1 MQKRHSHVSPTLDIM
16 AKKIFSLPEVT
27 AAFIR
32 DILELDVADA
42 QIVEGSQPYSMA
54 YEEDDLFSTAVD
66 VRAKLHDG
74 TEVIIEI
81 QIRRRMRQKMA
92 KILCVCISKERKTCS
107 QNIHECEADL
117 QGLVGDVHYGMG
129 GRKQVSLLPYEKV
142 KEYFEQSEEDFRYGR
157 FGENLLVEGINWNSI
172 AEGNR
177 FRCGDVLLEAVR
189 IGAGG
194 PASDAYKG
202 EKVCTPME
210 PWFVFCQILE
220 AGRLREGEIILQQ
233 R

>member
-1 MQKRHSHVSPTLDIM
+1 M
-16 AKKIFSLPEVT
+16 PED
-27 AAFIR
+27 R
-32 DILELDVADA
+32 KD
-42 QIVEGSQPYSMA
+42 
-54 YEEDDLFSTAVD
+54 
-66 VRAKLHDG
+66 
-74 TEVIIEI
+74 
-81 QIRRRMRQKMA
+81 RREKMA
-92 KILCVCISKERKTCS
+92 KEAKTNAMRMLDR
-107 QNIHECEADL
+107 Q
-117 QGLVGDVHYGMG
+117 
-129 GRKQVSLLPYEKV
+129 KV
-142 KEYFEQSEEDFRYGR
+142 KYEAFSVLLESLCPEYSNHEEEFRYGR
-157 FGENLLVEGINWNSI
+157 FGENLLVEGIDWNSI

-220 AGRLREGEIILQQ
+220 AGVLREGESILQQ

>member
-1 MQKRHSHVSPTLDIM
+1 
-16 AKKIFSLPEVT
+16 
-27 AAFIR
+27 
-32 DILELDVADA
+32 
-42 QIVEGSQPYSMA
+42 
-54 YEEDDLFSTAVD
+54 
-66 VRAKLHDG
+66 
-74 TEVIIEI
+74 
-81 QIRRRMRQKMA
+81 MA

-142 KEYFEQSEEDFRYGR
+142 KEYFEQSEEEFRCGR
-157 FGENLLVEGINWNSI
+157 FGENLLVEGIDWNSI

-194 PASDAYKG
+194 PASDAYKVIAIS
-202 EKVCTPME
+202 EILKTIWFMKNKALME
-210 PWFVFCQILE
+210 YLSD
-220 AGRLREGEIILQQ
+220 IIL
-233 R
+233 

>member
-1 MQKRHSHVSPTLDIM
+1 MCIAKR
-16 AKKIFSLPEVT
+16 
-27 AAFIR
+27 
-32 DILELDVADA
+32 VA
-42 QIVEGSQPYSMA
+42 VNGVNSNTS
-54 YEEDDLFSTAVD
+54 
-66 VRAKLHDG
+66 G
-74 TEVIIEI
+74 
-81 QIRRRMRQKMA
+81 RMRQKMA

-142 KEYFEQSEEDFRYGR
+142 KEYFEQSEEEFRYGR
-157 FGENLLVEGINWNSI
+157 FGENLLVEGIDWNSI

>member
-1 MQKRHSHVSPTLDIM
+1 MALRKEVHIFCIAKR
-16 AKKIFSLPEVT
+16 
-27 AAFIR
+27 
-32 DILELDVADA
+32 VA
-42 QIVEGSQPYSMA
+42 VNGVNSNTS
-54 YEEDDLFSTAVD
+54 
-66 VRAKLHDG
+66 G
-74 TEVIIEI
+74 
-81 QIRRRMRQKMA
+81 RMRQKMA

-142 KEYFEQSEEDFRYGR
+142 KEYFEQSEEEFRCGR
-157 FGENLLVEGINWNSI
+157 FGENLLVEGIDWNSI

>member
-1 MQKRHSHVSPTLDIM
+1 
-16 AKKIFSLPEVT
+16 
-27 AAFIR
+27 
-32 DILELDVADA
+32 
-42 QIVEGSQPYSMA
+42 
-54 YEEDDLFSTAVD
+54 
-66 VRAKLHDG
+66 
-74 TEVIIEI
+74 
-81 QIRRRMRQKMA
+81 MA

-157 FGENLLVEGINWNSI
+157 FGENLLVEGIDWNSI
-172 AEGNR
+172 AEGDR

-202 EKVCTPME
+202 EKGMYAHGTLVCVLPDSGGR
-210 PWFVFCQILE
+210 E
-220 AGRLREGEIILQQ
+220 AERRRNHSPTEMKICNSSAVG
-233 R
+233 

>member
-1 MQKRHSHVSPTLDIM
+1 
-16 AKKIFSLPEVT
+16 
-27 AAFIR
+27 
-32 DILELDVADA
+32 
-42 QIVEGSQPYSMA
+42 
-54 YEEDDLFSTAVD
+54 
-66 VRAKLHDG
+66 
-74 TEVIIEI
+74 
-81 QIRRRMRQKMA
+81 MA

-142 KEYFEQSEEDFRYGR
+142 KEYFEQSGEDFRYGR

-220 AGRLREGEIILQQ
+220 AGVLREGESILQQ

>member
-1 MQKRHSHVSPTLDIM
+1 
-16 AKKIFSLPEVT
+16 
-27 AAFIR
+27 
-32 DILELDVADA
+32 
-42 QIVEGSQPYSMA
+42 
-54 YEEDDLFSTAVD
+54 
-66 VRAKLHDG
+66 
-74 TEVIIEI
+74 
-81 QIRRRMRQKMA
+81 MA

-107 QNIHECEADL
+107 QNVHECEADL

-142 KEYFEQSEEDFRYGR
+142 KEYFEQSEEEFRYGR

-194 PASDAYKG
+194 GLHQMPIR
-202 EKVCTPME
+202 EKRYAR
-210 PWFVFCQILE
+210 PWNPGLYSVRFWRQ
-220 AGRLREGEIILQQ
+220 EG
-233 R
+233 

>member
-1 MQKRHSHVSPTLDIM
+1 
-16 AKKIFSLPEVT
+16 
-27 AAFIR
+27 
-32 DILELDVADA
+32 
-42 QIVEGSQPYSMA
+42 
-54 YEEDDLFSTAVD
+54 
-66 VRAKLHDG
+66 
-74 TEVIIEI
+74 
-81 QIRRRMRQKMA
+81 MA

-142 KEYFEQSEEDFRYGR
+142 KEYFEQSEEEFRYGW
-157 FGENLLVEGINWNSI
+157 FG
-172 AEGNR
+172 
-177 FRCGDVLLEAVR
+177 EAVR
-189 IGAGG
+189 LGAGG

>member
-1 MQKRHSHVSPTLDIM
+1 
-16 AKKIFSLPEVT
+16 
-27 AAFIR
+27 
-32 DILELDVADA
+32 
-42 QIVEGSQPYSMA
+42 
-54 YEEDDLFSTAVD
+54 
-66 VRAKLHDG
+66 
-74 TEVIIEI
+74 
-81 QIRRRMRQKMA
+81 MA

-142 KEYFEQSEEDFRYGR
+142 KEYFEQSEEEFRYGR
-157 FGENLLVEGINWNSI
+157 FGENLLVEGIDWNSI

-177 FRCGDVLLEAVR
+177 FRCGEVLLEAVR

-220 AGRLREGEIILQQ
+220 AGRLREENHSPSRDEKYVILQQ
-233 R
+233 WAEYYDVIAISKILKTIWFIKNKALMEYLSDIIL